1 MCNRMQRFHNL
12 SVIGMILIIAYRMGN
27 RQVITKVPAGM
38 LRGLS
43 LQCINAPYSHRSIS
57 INDSIKSRDFHS
69 FTYIAGRIEYKWD
82 AALVYPEPPL
92 TPTT

>member
-38 LRGLS
+38 LRGLPQIYIVAS
-43 LQCINAPYSHRSIS
+43 LKTQ
-57 INDSIKSRDFHS
+57 
-69 FTYIAGRIEYKWD
+69 
-82 AALVYPEPPL
+82 
-92 TPTT
+92 